1 MYLILHFP
9 ILDIIPT
16 LSQTQGVIQL
26 VLVSFVE

>member
-26 VLVSFVE
+26 VLVE